1 MGIYS
6 ILPFGSAGSRA
17 IREVSTGWSSGTKVF
32 RSLQKKK
39 RSAAESKRGAT
50 RCKEL
55 CGIAGFTHKNWA
67 PPPERIREATA
78 TLIHRGPD
86 QQGVFQSSLFSM
98 GAARLKIIDL
108 ATGDQPILS
117 EDGDYGIAFNGE
129 IYNHLELR
137 AELESLGH
145 HFHTHS
151 DTETV
156 LRAFMQWDK
165 ECFTKLR
172 GMFGAAL
179 WKKSARRLV
188 LARDRMG
195 IKPLYITRQGED
207 LFFGS
212 ELKAIF
218 IHPEIERRLSLAGLD
233 SYFSLN
239 YVPCPWTLV
248 EGIEKLP
255 PGYWLEWRDG
265 QVTTDAY
272 WTLPFT
278 HAENYTLE
286 SAKEELDSL
295 LKQSVREH
303 MISDVPLGIWLS
315 GGMDST
321 TILHYASKAT
331 TAQLKTF
338 SISFRGRSFDET
350 KFIHRAV
357 QEYGTDHQEL
367 DLTPEQD
374 LCGAIEE
381 FAYYSDE
388 PSADAGSLPVWF
400 LSKLCKTKT
409 TVALSGEGADE
420 LFGGYITC
428 RADLLAKWARL
439 APRGILQMALA
450 GAQHLPVS
458 DEKISFEYKVKRFL
472 KGSLLPPSQAHVYWN
487 GTFWDEEKQALL
499 KQPPTGDFYRLLA
512 EVDALPQTSD
522 ALARFLWFDQKYY
535 LADDILVKSDRMSMA
550 HSVEVRPPFLD
561 HRIVEFAAK
570 LPARLKIRGAQQ
582 KLVLSE
588 LRKDKLPASII
599 AGKKTGFDIPA
610 HEWLRGPLREMLL
623 DSLREGTAEYGSLF
637 RKEFIDGLVAKHLER
652 KANLGYHLWG
662 LMILFQWMKR
672 WRIQATSG
680 TTPQTVLQ
688 VKAGSYT

>member
-1 MGIYS
+1 M
-6 ILPFGSAGSRA
+6 
-17 IREVSTGWSSGTKVF
+17 
-32 RSLQKKK
+32 
-39 RSAAESKRGAT
+39 
-50 RCKEL
+50 

-67 PPPERIREATA
+67 PPANRIREATA

-108 ATGDQPILS
+108 DSGNQPILS
-117 EDGDYGIAFNGE
+117 EDGDFGIAFNGE
-129 IYNHLELR
+129 IYNYAEIR
-137 AELESLGH
+137 SELENLGH
-145 HFHTHS
+145 RFESHC

-165 ECFTKLR
+165 ECLTKLR
-172 GMFGAAL
+172 GMFAVAL
-179 WKKSARRLV
+179 WKKSARRIL

-195 IKPLYITRQGED
+195 IKPLYISRQGED

-218 IHPEIERRLSLAGLD
+218 VHPEIERRLSLQGLD
-233 SYFSLN
+233 CYLSLN

-255 PGYWLEWRDG
+255 PGHWMEWIDG
-265 QVTTDAY
+265 ETTSGPY

-278 HAENYTLE
+278 HPTNYTLDA
-286 SAKEELDSL
+286 AKEELDSL
-295 LKQSVREH
+295 LQQSVREH

-321 TILHYASKAT
+321 TILHYASRAT
-331 TAQLKTF
+331 AAQLKTF

-350 KFIHRAV
+350 TFIDRAV
-357 QEYGTDHQEL
+357 KEYGTDHEVL
-367 DLTPEQD
+367 DLTPAQD

-400 LSKLCKTKT
+400 LSKLCKSKT

-428 RADLLAKWARL
+428 RADMLSQWARRI
-439 APRGILQMALA
+439 PRPLLRAALT
-450 GAQHLPVS
+450 GVKHWPVS
-458 DEKISFEYKVKRFL
+458 DEKISFEYKLKRFL
-472 KGSLLPPSQAHVYWN
+472 EGSLLEPSYAHVYWN
-487 GTFWDEEKQALL
+487 GTFSDAEKESLL
-499 KQPPTGDFYRLLA
+499 RQPLPSAFHDLLS
-512 EVDALPQTSD
+512 EVEALPKNGD

-570 LPARLKIRGAQQ
+570 LPAHLKIRGSQQ

-588 LRKDKLPASII
+588 MRRDKLPGSIQE
-599 AGKKTGFDIPA
+599 GKKTGFDIPA
-610 HEWLRGPLREMLL
+610 HEWLRGPLRSMLVE
-623 DSLREGTAEYGSLF
+623 SLRNGIAEYGQLF
-637 RKEFIDGLVAKHLER
+637 RGDAIEKFMALHLER
-652 KANLGYHLWG
+652 KTNVGYHLWG

-672 WRIQATSG
+672 WRIQATSSS
-680 TTPQTVLQ
+680 TTQAFLQ

>member
-1 MGIYS
+1 
-6 ILPFGSAGSRA
+6 
-17 IREVSTGWSSGTKVF
+17 
-32 RSLQKKK
+32 
-39 RSAAESKRGAT
+39 
-50 RCKEL
+50 
-55 CGIAGFTHKNWA
+55 
-67 PPPERIREATA
+67 
-78 TLIHRGPD
+78 
-86 QQGVFQSSLFSM
+86 M

-108 ATGDQPILS
+108 DSGNQPILS
-117 EDGDYGIAFNGE
+117 EDGDFGIAFNGE
-129 IYNHLELR
+129 IYNHLKIR
-137 AELESLGH
+137 SELEKLGH
-145 HFHTHS
+145 RFESHS

-165 ECFTKLR
+165 ECLAKLR
-172 GMFGAAL
+172 GMFAVAL

-233 SYFSLN
+233 CYLSLN

-255 PGYWLEWRDG
+255 PGHWLEWNDG
-265 QVTTDAY
+265 KISSDAY
-272 WTLPFT
+272 WRLPFT
-278 HAENYTLE
+278 QPSHYTLE
-286 SAKEELDSL
+286 TAKEELDSL
-295 LKQSVREH
+295 LQQSVREH

-321 TILHYASKAT
+321 TILHYASRAST
-331 TAQLKTF
+331 SQLKTF

-350 KFIHRAV
+350 KFIDRAV
-357 QEYGTDHQEL
+357 HQYGTDHQVL
-367 DLTPEQD
+367 DLTPAED

-400 LSKLCKTKT
+400 LSKLCKSKT

-428 RADLLAKWARL
+428 RADILAKWARRM
-439 APRGILQMALA
+439 PRPLLQAALT
-450 GAQHLPVS
+450 GVRHWPVS

-472 KGSLLPPSQAHVYWN
+472 EGSLLEPRHAHVYWN
-487 GTFWDEEKQALL
+487 GTFSDEEKRSLL
-499 KQPPTGDFYRLLA
+499 RRPLPTAFHHLLD
-512 EVDALPQTSD
+512 EVDELPKTRD
-522 ALARFLWFDQKYY
+522 ALAHFLWFDQKYY

-570 LPARLKIRGAQQ
+570 LPAHLKIRGSQQ

-588 LRKDKLPASII
+588 LRKDKLPASIQ

-610 HEWLRGPLREMLL
+610 HEWLRGPLRSMLI
-623 DSLREGTAEYGSLF
+623 DSLREGIAEYGQLF
-637 RKEFIDGLVAKHLER
+637 RGDAVENLLTRHLER
-652 KANLGYHLWG
+652 KANVGYHLWG

-672 WRIQATSG
+672 WRIQASSNA
-680 TTPQTVLQ
+680 TTQAFLQ